1 MKNRPLTT
9 LALMALLLVLAA
21 TGARGQRYFRSF
33 NKTQGLIDN
42 TVYTICQDRRGFL
55 WMGTPDGLCRFDG
68 VNFEKID
75 ARTDSLTSLSA
86 KIVRHLLADDDG
98 IWMATDDGIARYDFS
113 DERIHRCP
121 HDDSGVSAPTGYRF
135 NRLIQGRR
143 HLFAVDNYGHVYR
156 YDGHTQFRLI
166 NQHGAQYDALT
177 NGPDSLLIATGP
189 EGLYLL
195 KADGDDVVAKVSMS
209 APHTSLVNVHYNAA
223 RQTAYVG
230 YGIGYAS
237 RAFRI
242 EGLTIRPVDEEVPPA
257 LMGTAN
263 YAGGVVFATDG
274 GGLTFVNGGHR
285 PVSLTPRNSNIS
297 GDAVYSLFVDRDDN
311 LWIGIYRS
319 GLNLYSERQ
328 RMFSVMNR
336 NNRQLSYDIVTAVV
350 SRPEALYVGL
360 DGGGLE
366 IHPTDGGPVR
376 VLTAANSPLPG
387 DNIVSMVDDGER
399 LWLAVYTKGL
409 VCYSPRDGR
418 MTTVSMPLGDDD
430 ANNVWTLCDDH
441 RGNIWVGGPN
451 VFVVKKDDLHVTRL
465 DSLGRADC
473 LALTLN
479 GGCMWVGCRYQGI
492 FQVDLASQRV
502 VAHHTADHG
511 DQNLPADDIALLHTD
526 SEGDLWFCLVQ
537 GGLYCREH
545 VSGLLRRIDREDGLD
560 EEHVTSM
567 REDADGNLLVG
578 TINGLY
584 RYARATRTFVH
595 IDIDDVAPE
604 FTYNCNAEGPDGRL
618 YFGTTQGLVSFMP
631 GQICVSH
638 LSNDIYFTSIELM
651 GSEPELRSLFTC
663 SEGEVRLTHHQ
674 NFFTVHYAVAELSAP
689 DHVQFSCQLEGLE
702 RTWRQM
708 GQTRQVSYTSVP
720 PGSYRLLVRCT
731 DADGQWGQPAVLSIT
746 VAPAWYATWWARLLW
761 GMLICAAVV
770 GAVWFYRRE
779 LSIKH
784 QMELAEKEKATE
796 RKLNEQ
802 KMNFY
807 TLMTH
812 ELRTPVFLIMTQL
825 EQLLGEGK
833 LVVQAPR
840 TYISD
845 IHRHAIRLNN
855 LVSRVIDFR
864 RVGAAQLQL
873 ELRRADVAAYC
884 TQMTESY
891 VDMFRLK
898 DIDYTLQTS
907 VPELWLDF
915 DPLKLDLILSNLL
928 SNAFKYTQPQG
939 QVRLSVS
946 DAPDRVNF
954 AVSDTGI
961 GIDPRVRGHIFD
973 QYFRSERGKRLSQ
986 GDGLGLAYVKQL
998 VELQGGRIS
1007 VESEMG
1013 RGSVFTFYIPKQLSA
1028 TTPPL
1033 PEKDA
1038 AMLAPTPPTNPAAL
1052 HSLLIADDDPAVV
1065 NLLERNLNTDFL
1077 ILKAA
1082 DGEEALN
1089 IITERQPDIVL
1100 LDLQMPRMDGQE
1112 LLVRLNTDKALKR
1125 TKTIVLTARTAE
1137 EDIMKALDAGADAYL
1152 TKPVS
1157 LRLLRLHIDRLLNT
1171 PAEAESPTPVDE
1183 KRKPYNKEEQQ
1194 LLTRLRQ
1201 VIDQHMADQDFS
1213 INLLAASMNMSH
1225 SALYKRLKTMTGMSL
1240 VEFINDYKIFK
1251 AVQLFQ
1257 QGETSVEQVCELC
1270 GFGDPKN
1277 FRSMFKRKMHMTPKQ
1292 YIQSL

>member
-1 MKNRPLTT
+1 MTT
-9 LALMALLLVLAA
+9 ALAALMLMLALN
-21 TGARGQRYFRSF
+21 GARGQRYFRSF

-55 WMGTPDGLCRFDG
+55 WMGTPAGLCRFDG
-68 VNFEKID
+68 VSFEKVD
-75 ARTDSLTSLSA
+75 TQADSLTSLSA
-86 KIVRHLLADDDG
+86 KIVRHLLADDGG

-113 DERIHRCP
+113 DECIHRYS

-135 NRLIQGRR
+135 NRLMQGRR

-156 YDGHTQFRLI
+156 YDGHAHFSLI

-177 NGPDSLLIATGP
+177 NGPDSLLIAAGP
-189 EGLYLL
+189 EGFYLL
-195 KADGDDVVAKVSMS
+195 RADGEGVVAKVSMS

-223 RQTAYVG
+223 RRTAYVG

-237 RAFRI
+237 RAFSI
-242 EGLTIRPVDEEVPPA
+242 EGLTIRPVGEAVPPA
-257 LMGTAN
+257 LMSTAD

-274 GGLTFVNGGHR
+274 GGLTFVSGSQQ

-311 LWIGIYRS
+311 LWVGTYRA

-336 NNRQLSYDIVTAVV
+336 DNRQLSYDIVTAVV
-350 SRPEALYVGL
+350 SRPEALYIGL

-376 VLTAANSPLPG
+376 ILTAANSALPG

-418 MTTVSMPLGDDD
+418 LTTVSMPPGDDD
-430 ANNVWTLCDDH
+430 ANNVWTLCDDR

-451 VFVVKKDDLHVTRL
+451 VFVVRKDDLHVTRL

-473 LALTLN
+473 LALALDD
-479 GGCMWVGCRYQGI
+479 GRMWVGCRYQGI
-492 FQVDLASQRV
+492 YQVDLASLTV
-502 VAHHTADHG
+502 AAHHTAG
-511 DQNLPADDIALLHTD
+511 QGYLSLPADDIALLHTD

-537 GGLYCREH
+537 GGLYRRDH
-545 VSGLLRRIDREDGLD
+545 ASGQLHRIDREDGLN

-578 TINGLY
+578 TVNGLY

-595 IDIDDVAPE
+595 IDIDGVAPE
-604 FTYNCNAEGPDGRL
+604 FTYNSNAAGPDGRL
-618 YFGTTQGLVSFMP
+618 YFGTTQGLVNFMP
-631 GQICVSH
+631 GQISVSH

-651 GSEPELRSLFTC
+651 GNQPEQRSLFTC
-663 SEGEVRLTHHQ
+663 SEGKVRLTHRQ

-702 RTWRQM
+702 HTWRPM

-731 DADGQWGQPAVLSIT
+731 GADGQWGQPAVLSIT

-761 GMLICAAVV
+761 GVLICAAVV

-779 LSIKH
+779 LGIKH
-784 QMELAEKEKATE
+784 QMELAEMEKTTE
-796 RKLNEQ
+796 RKLSEQ

-825 EQLLGEGK
+825 EQLLSEGK

-873 ELRRADVAAYC
+873 ELRRADVAAFC
-884 TQMTESY
+884 AQMTESY

-898 DIDYTLQTS
+898 DIDYRLQTS
-907 VPELWLDF
+907 APELWLDF

-939 QVRLSVS
+939 RVSLSVS
-946 DAPDRVNF
+946 DAPDRITF

-961 GIDPRVRGHIFD
+961 GIDPRVREHIFD
-973 QYFRSERGKRLSQ
+973 QYFRSERGKRQSQ

-998 VELQGGRIS
+998 VELHGGHIS

-1013 RGSVFTFYIPKQLSA
+1013 RGSVFTFFIPKQLST
-1028 TTPPL
+1028 TTPPQ
-1033 PEKDA
+1033 PEHDA
-1038 AMLAPTPPTNPAAL
+1038 TVVTPTPPANPAAL

-1065 NLLERNLNTDFL
+1065 SLLERNLSSDFL

-1082 DGEEALN
+1082 DGEEALS

-1100 LDLQMPRMDGQE
+1100 LDLQMPRMDGQL
-1112 LLVRLNTDKALKR
+1112 LLVRLNTDKGLKR
-1125 TKTIVLTARTAE
+1125 PKTIVLTARTAE
-1137 EDIMKALDAGADAYL
+1137 DDIMEALDAGADAYL

-1157 LRLLRLHIDRLLNT
+1157 LRVLRLHIDRLLNT
-1171 PAEAESPTPVDE
+1171 SPKQPMAPAPADE
-1183 KRKPYNKEEQQ
+1183 THKPYNKEEQQ

-1201 VIDQHMADQDFS
+1201 VIDQHMADPDFS
-1213 INLLAASMNMSH
+1213 IELLATSMNMSH

-1257 QGETSVEQVCELC
+1257 QGETSVEQVSERC